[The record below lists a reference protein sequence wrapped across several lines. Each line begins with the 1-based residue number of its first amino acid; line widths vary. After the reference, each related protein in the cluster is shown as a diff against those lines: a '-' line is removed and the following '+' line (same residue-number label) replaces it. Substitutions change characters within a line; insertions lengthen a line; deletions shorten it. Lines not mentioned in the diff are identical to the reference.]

1 MIGTRTF
8 LAIGVAAIAIASPAL
23 AQRGRTA
30 APATITLG
38 QTVEGTLTA
47 ASTSTNCTPDGPEVR
62 SYRFQGQA
70 GQRIQITQS
79 ADDFDSMVEIGK
91 MDGCSFVSMGSNDDG
106 AGPEDGLNS
115 RLVAR
120 LPETGTY
127 VIRARSLGD
136 TGVGKFNLTLTALPA
151 LPSAPAPIALTL
163 GQQVE
168 GELTANDA
176 VIEEEA
182 PEAMWGDGLDGEMG
196 TSIIE
201 SSRPYRLYSFSGTA
215 GQEVLLSLDS
225 EEFDAFLEA
234 GVDSPLGFAV
244 MSSND
249 DGGGEEDGLN
259 SRLRVT
265 FKTAGTI
272 LIRVSPLSS
281 DTGHYTL
288 IAADAP
294 PVSAD
299 DAAAADTHEGH

>member
-1 MIGTRTF
+1 MIGTRTL
-8 LAIGVAAIAIASPAL
+8 LAIGVAAIAMTSPAL
-23 AQRGRTA
+23 AQRGRAA
-30 APATITLG
+30 APANIALG
-38 QTVEGTLTA
+38 QTIEGTLAA
-47 ASTSTNCTPDGPEVR
+47 ASTSTTCTPDGPEVR

-79 ADDFDSMVEIGK
+79 ADDFDSLVEIGK
-91 MDGCSFVSMGSNDDG
+91 MDGCAFVQLGSNDDG

-136 TGVGKFNLTLTALPA
+136 SGVGKFNLTLTGLPA
-151 LPSAPAPIALTL
+151 LPAPAAPIALTL
-163 GQQVE
+163 GQKVE

-176 VIEEEA
+176 VIEEAAE
-182 PEAMWGDGLDGEMG
+182 PMWGEGMDGEG
-196 TSIIE
+196 TPSIIE
-201 SSRPYRLYSFSGTA
+201 SSRPYRLYSFTGTA

-234 GVDSPLGFAV
+234 GADTPLGFSVIA
-244 MSSND
+244 SND

-272 LIRVSPLSS
+272 TIRVSPLSS
-281 DTGHYTL
+281 DTGRYSL
-288 IAADAP
+288 IATNAP
-294 PVSAD
+294 PVDPNAEV
-299 DAAAADTHEGH
+299 HEVGH

>member
-8 LAIGVAAIAIASPAL
+8 LALGVAAIAIASPAM

-38 QTVEGTLTA
+38 QSVEGTLAA

-70 GQRIQITQS
+70 GQRIQITQT

-91 MDGCSFVSMGSNDDG
+91 MDGCAFVSLGSNDDG

-127 VIRARSLGD
+127 VIRARSLGG

-151 LPSAPAPIALTL
+151 LPGAPTPIALTL
-163 GQQVE
+163 GQKAE

-176 VIEEEA
+176 VIEEAAE
-182 PEAMWGDGLDGEMG
+182 PMWGDGMDGEMA

-201 SSRPYRLYSFSGTA
+201 SSRPYRLYSFTGTA
-215 GQEVLLSLDS
+215 GQEVLFSLDS

-234 GVDSPLGFAV
+234 GIDSPLGFAV

-259 SRLRVT
+259 SRLRVK

-272 LIRVSPLSS
+272 MIRVSPLSS

-288 IAADAP
+288 TAADAP
-294 PVSAD
+294 PIDPNAEV
-299 DAAAADTHEGH
+299 HEVGH

>member
-1 MIGTRTF
+1 MIGTRTL
-8 LAIGVAAIAIASPAL
+8 LALGVAAVAIASPAM
-23 AQRGRTA
+23 AQRGRAA

-38 QTVEGTLTA
+38 QTVEGTLAA
-47 ASTSTNCTPDGPEVR
+47 ASTSTTCTPDGPEVR

-91 MDGCSFVSMGSNDDG
+91 MEGCAFVSLGSNDDG

-151 LPSAPAPIALTL
+151 LPAAPTPIALTL
-163 GQQVE
+163 GQKVE

-176 VIEEEA
+176 VIEENTE
-182 PEAMWGDGLDGEMG
+182 PMWGEDGES
-196 TSIIE
+196 TPSIIE
-201 SSRPYRLYSFSGTA
+201 SSRPYRLYSFTGTA
-215 GQEVLLSLDS
+215 GQEVLFSLDS

-234 GVDSPLGFAV
+234 GVDSPLGYAV

-265 FKTAGTI
+265 FKSAGTI
-272 LIRVSPLSS
+272 LLRVSPLSS

-288 IAADAP
+288 TAADAP
-294 PVSAD
+294 PETAA
-299 DAAAADTHEGH
+299 DAAAAENHEGH